1 MRALANTLTILQ
13 SAWLNGRS
21 VLMAAFRRQTCG
33 CAFIMQVSGVS
44 SRPWQ
49 IRRKGR
55 NA

>member
-1 MRALANTLTILQ
+1 MRALVNTLMRMQ

-21 VLMAAFRRQTCG
+21 ALKAAFRRQTCG

-44 SRPWQ
+44 SKPWQ
-49 IRRKGR
+49 IHRKGR